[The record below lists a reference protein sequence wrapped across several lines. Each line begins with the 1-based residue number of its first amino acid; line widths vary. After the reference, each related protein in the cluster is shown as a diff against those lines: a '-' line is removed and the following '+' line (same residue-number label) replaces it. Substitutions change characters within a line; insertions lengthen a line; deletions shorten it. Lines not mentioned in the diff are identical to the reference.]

1 VFGVALVGWMEIVPD
16 AISCVSPKGIN
27 SMFDVCIIVVILWV
41 NTCFLLIFF
50 KSAAKLLH
58 QTAKTCHKLEKSLFF
73 CDFSFCSY
81 LVRKD
86 TKIFAIMQIKSLF
99 GAILLV

>member
-1 VFGVALVGWMEIVPD
+1 
-16 AISCVSPKGIN
+16 
-27 SMFDVCIIVVILWV
+27 MFDVCIIVVILWV
-41 NTCFLLIFF
+41 NTCFFADFL

-58 QTAKTCHKLEKSLFF
+58 QTAKTCQYEEKSLFF

-86 TKIFAIMQIKSLF
+86 TIFFAFMQINGEK
-99 GAILLV
+99 GAIFWCKVYVVKCKGACSAV